1 MSITKN
7 KKVKNEEVV
16 NEYADFDVFKEFA
29 DIIEDSDNIK
39 EPTYIEPINV
49 NYDGET
55 VKLNGK
61 FYVLPSL
68 SVGQLRKF
76 SQTNVDFSKMND
88 NQQIDMITFLTL
100 CCFRRN
106 YKDMTR
112 EWLDSVM
119 PLSQIMS
126 FTSFITSG
134 LTFKDLQNQKKS

>member
-29 DIIEDSDNIK
+29 DIIEDGDNIK